1 MDENTAQAW
10 ANAFEKTAVAAAAMC
25 DAFIAIGKAVVSTL
39 QTISDAGYF
48 QNMVVQIGAYN
59 AAAAEHPDWLH
70 RANYAKKKRI
80 RKKYHDRIMRE
91 YGRDGA

>member
-10 ANAFEKTAVAAAAMC
+10 AQAFEKMGVAAVAMC
-25 DAFIAIGKAVVSTL
+25 DAFVAMSEAVVATL
-39 QTISDAGYF
+39 QRISDAGF
-48 QNMVVQIGAYN
+48 LQNMVAQLGAYN

-70 RANYAKKKRI
+70 RAKHAKKKRI

-91 YGRDGA
+91 YGRA